1 VRAATLS
8 HEVQQ
13 AFAVV
18 IWVVCGLGIV
28 IALVALAMSGKTW
41 SEFGKNTLLMDSY
54 DTRGSRPQATA
65 AAIAERDMEI
75 RQLLEARNARRARRG
90 EEPIDVE
97 AELAR
102 LTAPVIDDELRAEIR
117 DLVIARNHRRARR
130 GQPALDVE
138 AEVAREIAALSA

>member
-1 VRAATLS
+1 M
-8 HEVQQ
+8 QQ

-28 IALVALAMSGKTW
+28 IALVLLALSGRTW
-41 SEFGKNTLLMDSY
+41 SEFGRNTLLMERHDGLS
-54 DTRGSRPQATA
+54 RGAPSA
-65 AAIAERDMEI
+65 AAIAERDTEI

-90 EEPIDVE
+90 EAPIDVE

-102 LTAPVIDDELRAEIR
+102 LTAPAIDGELRQEIR

-130 GQPALDVE
+130 GEPPLDVE
-138 AEVAREIAALSA
+138 SEVAREIAALSG

>member
-1 VRAATLS
+1 M
-8 HEVQQ
+8 QQ

-28 IALVALAMSGKTW
+28 IALVALALSGRTW
-41 SEFGKNTLLMDSY
+41 SEFGKNTLLMDRY
-54 DTRGSRPQATA
+54 DGPPAPSAAT
-65 AAIAERDMEI
+65 IAERDTEI

-90 EEPIDVE
+90 EPPIDVE

-102 LTAPVIDDELRAEIR
+102 LTAPAIDEGLRQEIR

-130 GQPALDVE
+130 GEPPLDVE
-138 AEVAREIAALSA
+138 SEVAREIAALSG

>member
-1 VRAATLS
+1 
-8 HEVQQ
+8 VQQ

-28 IALVALAMSGKTW
+28 LALVALAMSGKTW
-41 SEFGKNTLLMDSY
+41 SEFGKNTLLMDSH
-54 DTRGSRPQATA
+54 DGRGSRPPASA

-75 RQLLEARNARRARRG
+75 RQLLEARNVRRERRG
-90 EEPIDVE
+90 EAPIDVE

-102 LTAPVIDDELRAEIR
+102 LTAPVIDAELRDEIR

-130 GQPALDVE
+130 GEAPLDVE
-138 AEVAREIAALSA
+138 AEVAREIASLGA